1 MAWNEDRAQH
11 KDVALYLV
19 IAAAVTP
26 LVSIRVFEVLMAV
39 ALIALIVRRS
49 QWRLPPIWLPLAL
62 FALGTLVSLIAS
74 GNIREGLPQVR
85 KFYVYLMLF
94 LVTGAVRT
102 VRQTGWIALGWAA
115 AATLS
120 SIWALKQFVE
130 KYRGAARAYQSFYT
144 SYVDARITGFM
155 GHWMTLSGELMMALL
170 VIGALVFFAR
180 DRVGIPWL
188 ILAALP
194 VTAALGLSWTRSMW
208 LGTLCGALYLIWF
221 WKKWALAAVPAAIAI
236 LLIANPLDIRE
247 RAVSAL
253 SPHEGRTDSNAH
265 RAELRRIGWEMIKAH
280 PWLGVGPEQVWR
292 QYQNYIRPDM
302 PRPQASQYYGH
313 LENDYVQYA
322 AERGVP
328 TALALLW
335 MIGWALFD
343 FTRSLRRLPSDA
355 EERWVLHA
363 AIAVILSVL
372 VSGFYSWNLNNSE
385 VLAMFLA
392 AIGCGY
398 VAVWQ
403 AESKGENRVTPA
415 AASASLR

>member
-1 MAWNEDRAQH
+1 MEKLHRDNAL
-11 KDVALYLV
+11 LYLV
-19 IAAAVTP
+19 GAAAVTT
-26 LVSIRVFEVLMAV
+26 LVSIRAFEILMAV
-39 ALIALIVRRS
+39 ALVAFIVTRKR
-49 QWRLPPIWLPLAL
+49 WRLPPVWLPLLL
-62 FALGTLVSLIAS
+62 FGLGTLVSLFVS
-74 GNIREGLPQVR
+74 GHIQEGLPQVR

-94 LVTGAVRT
+94 LVTSAIQT
-102 VRQTGWIALGWAA
+102 VREIRAIAMGWAA

-120 SIWALKQFVE
+120 SAWAFHQFFE
-130 KYRGAARAYQSFYT
+130 KYRAAARAHQNFYT

-170 VIGALVFFAR
+170 VMGALVFFAR
-180 DRVGIPWL
+180 DRSGVGWL
-188 ILAALP
+188 IAAAVP
-194 VTAALGLSWTRSMW
+194 VSIALGLTWTRSMW
-208 LGTLCGALYLIWF
+208 LGALCGAVYLIWF
-221 WKKWALAAVPAAIAI
+221 WKKWALAAVPVLIAG

-253 SPHEGRTDSNAH
+253 APHEGQTDSNAH

-322 AERGVP
+322 AERGIP
-328 TALALLW
+328 TMLALLW

-343 FTRSLRRLPSDA
+343 FARTLRRLPVEAD
-355 EERWVLHA
+355 ERWVLHA
-363 AIAVILSVL
+363 AVAAIVSVL

-385 VLAMFLA
+385 VLAMFLVA
-392 AIGCGY
+392 MGCGY
-398 VAVWQ
+398 VAMWQ
-403 AESKGENRVTPA
+403 AEAKRESSVIPV
-415 AASASLR
+415 AASAPLH